1 MAENNAGGLERLLE
15 DLVRRVV
22 ESSLASFQQQIRK
35 ELREGLAGAAAAG
48 PRGDVG
54 AGSSA
59 AAEAAPAAPPPVPSV
74 LPAVNQAVSRI
85 LQPTG
90 QSEIMAAFL
99 QNAAGFAGRCA
110 LFVRRGDSY
119 AFWRAEGFPMEA
131 TGQLR
136 SVSISAS
143 QPGIFKEVTDNQLAV
158 SALHSSDALPASLLQ
173 ALGASAEGS
182 LYLFPVVVQGR
193 LVGALYGDSGANAG
207 SVDPSALEILARV
220 AGLSLETA
228 AGRAAASAA
237 HPVMTP
243 AEAPPPEPVAVEAV
257 SAPEPVFVPAIPPP
271 PDPET
276 LPEQDRDVHRKA
288 YRSARVA
295 VQDML
300 AYPQNKAKVEE
311 GRKNKTLYRSLKE
324 DIDKTRETYQKK
336 YGQTAARS
344 FDYFHYELV
353 IKLAENDPEALGSD
367 YPGPVQ

>member
-22 ESSLASFQQQIRK
+22 ESSLTSFQQQIRK

-48 PRGDVG
+48 PRGEVG

-59 AAEAAPAAPPPVPSV
+59 AAEAAPAAPPPAPSV

-131 TGQLR
+131 GAQLR
-136 SVSISAS
+136 AVSVSAS
-143 QPGIFKEVTDNQLAV
+143 QPGIFKEVSDNQLAV
-158 SALHSSDALPASLLQ
+158 SALHSSEALPASLLQ

-193 LVGALYGDSGANAG
+193 LVAALYGDSGANAG

-243 AEAPPPEPVAVEAV
+243 AEAPAMAAAAVPAEAPPPVAA
-257 SAPEPVFVPAIPPP
+257 PAIPPP

-300 AYPQNKAKVEE
+300 AYPQNKVKVEE

-353 IKLAENDPEALGSD
+353 TKLAENDPEVLGSD
-367 YPGPVQ
+367 YPGPVE